1 MKEEEEVVKGQK
13 LIKKEFIQTGK
24 VSTTIKSTI
33 RSEIRLGI
41 DPAKQKAQINDMRN
55 EKGA

>member
-41 DPAKQKAQINDMRN
+41 
-55 EKGA
+55 